1 MEEDEGKANSS
12 KTIDRSGNTAFD
24 SEAEQKLSLRQK
36 PKGKPRLWVIVVI
49 VVVIIVSMCPTTYV
63 ARPSIGIVEESP
75 IINLSTKGVKPVTQA
90 DLDKTVARYKALSL
104 VTACRDEYAHLK
116 DTTEK
121 NYRVYRSDSTSDEN
135 EPEFSRVMQ
144 AELTEGKA
152 TKGYESHWGDG
163 YDARAS
169 TGLFGEYSDH
179 QISCSVLLNRSVADV
194 LREIDS
200 SVTVPSGSDRLIRQ
214 IVHQWIDEAGKPY
227 LKPADIAQV
236 LTDKVINR
244 IKLKPFDQQT
254 APVQFVGYINWL
266 KEARECIAE
275 NSLGLKTCVEDGVDG
290 YYKFDHGSTLCTNSH
305 GKYDIRAV
313 YLEKGLAT
321 MTNPETDSMSN
332 GAIFYLPAHVENSTD
347 STQYGVTCDKAYRKL
362 NETFKDYVLG
372 INAGVD
378 KLGEKLGE
386 PYCYALRGHTIYG
399 GIPPEK
405 KDCRQR

>member
-1 MEEDEGKANSS
+1 MVEEDEEKANSP
-12 KTIDRSGNTAFD
+12 KMIDWSSDAASNG
-24 SEAEQKLSLRQK
+24 EVEQKLSLQQK
-36 PKGKPRLWVIVVI
+36 HKGKPRLWVIVVI
-49 VVVIIVSMCPTTYV
+49 VVVIIVSMYPTTYV

-90 DLDKTVARYKALSL
+90 NLDKTVARYKALSL

-121 NYRVYRSDSTSDEN
+121 NYRIYRSDSTSDEN
-135 EPEFSRVMQ
+135 EPEFSEVMQ
-144 AELTEGKA
+144 ADPTEEKT
-152 TKGYESHWGDG
+152 TKGYEFYGSK
-163 YDARAS
+163 AMAS
-169 TGLFGEYSDH
+169 TGLFSAYSNY

-200 SVTVPSGSDRLIRQ
+200 SIVVPSGSDRLIRQ

-236 LTDKVINR
+236 LTDGVINR
-244 IKLKPFDQQT
+244 VKLKPFDQQT

-266 KEARECIAE
+266 KEVELCIAE
-275 NSLGLKTCVEDGVDG
+275 NSGLGTCVEDGVGVGG

-313 YLEKGLAT
+313 YLEKGSAT
-321 MTNPETDSMSN
+321 MIDSMRN

-347 STQYGVTCDKAYRKL
+347 GAQYSVTCDKAYRKL
-362 NETFKDYVLG
+362 NETFKEYVLG

>member
-1 MEEDEGKANSS
+1 MAHS
-12 KTIDRSGNTAFD
+12 K
-24 SEAEQKLSLRQK
+24 E
-36 PKGKPRLWVIVVI
+36 KPRLWVIVVI

-63 ARPSIGIVEESP
+63 ARPSVGIVEESP

-104 VTACRDEYAHLK
+104 VTACRDEYAAHLK

-121 NYRVYRSDSTSDEN
+121 DYRIYRSDSASDEN
-135 EPEFSRVMQ
+135 EPEFSKVMQ

-152 TKGYESHWGDG
+152 KEYKFHWD
-163 YDARAS
+163 DAIAS
-169 TGLFGEYSDH
+169 TGLTYSNY

-200 SVTVPSGSDRLIRQ
+200 SIAVPSGSDRLIRQ
-214 IVHQWIDEAGKPY
+214 IIVHQWVDEAGKPY
-227 LKPADIAQV
+227 LKPADVARV
-236 LTDKVINR
+236 LTDEVINR
-244 IKLKPFDQQT
+244 VKLKPFDRQT

-275 NSLGLKTCVEDGVDG
+275 NSLGLGTCVEDGVNA

-313 YLEKGLAT
+313 YLEKGDAT
-321 MTNPETDSMSN
+321 MIDSMRN

-347 STQYGVTCDKAYRKL
+347 SAQYSVTCDKVYRKL

-386 PYCYALRGHTIYG
+386 PYCHELRGPTIYY

>member
-1 MEEDEGKANSS
+1 MEEDKEKANSS
-12 KTIDRSGNTAFD
+12 KMTDRLSDTA
-24 SEAEQKLSLRQK
+24 SNGEVEQKLSLRQK
-36 PKGKPRLWVIVVI
+36 HKGKPRLWVMVVI
-49 VVVIIVSMCPTTYV
+49 VLVIIVSMCPTTCV

-104 VTACRDEYAHLK
+104 VTACRDEYAAHLK

-121 NYRVYRSDSTSDEN
+121 DYRIYRSDSASDDN
-135 EPEFSRVMQ
+135 EPEFSKVMQ

-152 TKGYESHWGDG
+152 KEYKFHWD
-163 YDARAS
+163 DAIAS
-169 TGLFGEYSDH
+169 TGLTYSNY

-200 SVTVPSGSDRLIRQ
+200 SIAVPSGSDRLIRQ

-236 LTDKVINR
+236 LTDEVINR
-244 IKLKPFDQQT
+244 VKLKPFDQQT

-275 NSLGLKTCVEDGVDG
+275 NSLGLGTCVEDGVNA
-290 YYKFDHGSTLCTNSH
+290 YYKFDHGSTLCTNSQ

-313 YLEKGLAT
+313 YLEKGSAT
-321 MTNPETDSMSN
+321 MIDSMRN

-347 STQYGVTCDKAYRKL
+347 SAQYSVTCDKAYRKL

>member
-1 MEEDEGKANSS
+1 MIDWSS
-12 KTIDRSGNTAFD
+12 DAASNG
-24 SEAEQKLSLRQK
+24 EVEQKLSLRQK
-36 PKGKPRLWVIVVI
+36 SKDKPRLWVIVVI

-63 ARPSIGIVEESP
+63 ARPSVGIVEESP

-135 EPEFSRVMQ
+135 EPEFSEVMQ
-144 AELTEGKA
+144 ADPTEEKT
-152 TKGYESHWGDG
+152 TKGYEFYGSK
-163 YDARAS
+163 AMAS
-169 TGLFGEYSDH
+169 TGLFSAYSNY

-200 SVTVPSGSDRLIRQ
+200 SIAVPSGSDRLIRQ

-236 LTDKVINR
+236 LTDEVINR
-244 IKLKPFDQQT
+244 VKLKPFDQQT

-266 KEARECIAE
+266 KEVRMCIAE
-275 NSLGLKTCVEDGVDG
+275 NSGLGTCVEDGVNA
-290 YYKFDHGSTLCTNSH
+290 YYKFDHGSTLCTNPQ

-347 STQYGVTCDKAYRKL
+347 SAQYSVTCDKAYRKL

-378 KLGEKLGE
+378 KLGVKLGDQ
-386 PYCYALRGHTIYG
+386 YCDELRGPIVYN

>member
-1 MEEDEGKANSS
+1 M
-12 KTIDRSGNTAFD
+12 TDRLSDTA
-24 SEAEQKLSLRQK
+24 SNGEVEQKLSLRQK
-36 PKGKPRLWVIVVI
+36 HKGKPRLWVIVVI

-63 ARPSIGIVEESP
+63 ARPSVGIVEESP

-90 DLDKTVARYKALSL
+90 DLDKTVAQYKALSL
-104 VTACRDEYAHLK
+104 VTACRDEYAAHLK

-121 NYRVYRSDSTSDEN
+121 DYRIYRSDSASDEN
-135 EPEFSRVMQ
+135 EPEFSKVMQ

-152 TKGYESHWGDG
+152 KEYKFHWD
-163 YDARAS
+163 DAIAS
-169 TGLFGEYSDH
+169 TGLTYSNY

-200 SVTVPSGSDRLIRQ
+200 SIAVPSGSDRLIRQ

-227 LKPADIAQV
+227 LKPADVARV
-236 LTDKVINR
+236 LTDEVINR
-244 IKLKPFDQQT
+244 VKLKPFDQQS

-266 KEARECIAE
+266 KEVRECIAE
-275 NSLGLKTCVEDGVDG
+275 NSLGLGTCVKDGVNA

-313 YLEKGLAT
+313 YLEKGDAT
-321 MTNPETDSMSN
+321 MIDSMRN

-347 STQYGVTCDKAYRKL
+347 SAQYSVTCDKAYRKL

-405 KDCRQR
+405 DCRQR

>member
-1 MEEDEGKANSS
+1 MEEDEEKANSP
-12 KTIDRSGNTAFD
+12 KMIDWSSDAASNG
-24 SEAEQKLSLRQK
+24 EVEQKLSLRQK
-36 PKGKPRLWVIVVI
+36 HKGKPRLWVIVVI

-121 NYRVYRSDSTSDEN
+121 NYRIYRSDSTSDEN

-144 AELTEGKA
+144 ADPTEEKT
-152 TKGYESHWGDG
+152 TKGYEFYGSK
-163 YDARAS
+163 AMAS
-169 TGLFGEYSDH
+169 TGLFSAYSNY

-200 SVTVPSGSDRLIRQ
+200 SIAVPSGSDRLIRQ

-236 LTDKVINR
+236 LTDEVINR
-244 IKLKPFDQQT
+244 VKLKPFDQQT

-266 KEARECIAE
+266 KEVRMCIAE
-275 NSLGLKTCVEDGVDG
+275 NSGLGTCVEDGVGADG
-290 YYKFDHGSTLCTNSH
+290 YYKFDHGSTLCTNSQ

-313 YLEKGLAT
+313 YLEKGPAT
-321 MTNPETDSMSN
+321 MTDSVSN

-347 STQYGVTCDKAYRKL
+347 SAQYSVTCDKAYRKL

-378 KLGEKLGE
+378 KLGVKLGNQ
-386 PYCYALRGHTIYG
+386 YCDELRGPIIFDG
-399 GIPPEK
+399 PQPER
-405 KDCRQR
+405 DCRQR

>member
-1 MEEDEGKANSS
+1 MVEEDKEKANSP
-12 KTIDRSGNTAFD
+12 KMIDWSSDAASNG
-24 SEAEQKLSLRQK
+24 EVEQKLSLRQK
-36 PKGKPRLWVIVVI
+36 SKDKPRLWVIVVI

-63 ARPSIGIVEESP
+63 ARPSVGIVEESP

-135 EPEFSRVMQ
+135 EPEFSEVMQ
-144 AELTEGKA
+144 ADPTEEKT
-152 TKGYESHWGDG
+152 TKGYEFYGSK
-163 YDARAS
+163 AMAS
-169 TGLFGEYSDH
+169 TGLFSAYSNY

-200 SVTVPSGSDRLIRQ
+200 SIAVPSGSDRLIRQ

-236 LTDKVINR
+236 LTDEVINR
-244 IKLKPFDQQT
+244 VKLKPFDQQT

-266 KEARECIAE
+266 KEVRMCIAE
-275 NSLGLKTCVEDGVDG
+275 NSGLGTCVEDGVGADG
-290 YYKFDHGSTLCTNSH
+290 YYKFDHGSTLCTNSQ

-347 STQYGVTCDKAYRKL
+347 SAQYSVTCDKAYRKL

-378 KLGEKLGE
+378 KLGVKLGDQ
-386 PYCYALRGHTIYG
+386 YCDELRGPIVYN

>member
-12 KTIDRSGNTAFD
+12 EMTDRLSDTA
-24 SEAEQKLSLRQK
+24 SNGEVEQKLSLRQK
-36 PKGKPRLWVIVVI
+36 HKGKPRLWVIVVI

-63 ARPSIGIVEESP
+63 ARPSIGIVDESP

-121 NYRVYRSDSTSDEN
+121 DYRVYRSDSTSDEN

-152 TKGYESHWGDG
+152 TKGYELHWD
-163 YDARAS
+163 DARAS
-169 TGLFGEYSDH
+169 TGLFSAYSNH
-179 QISCSVLLNRSVADV
+179 QSSCSDLLNRSVADV

-200 SVTVPSGSDRLIRQ
+200 SIAVPSGSDRLIRQ

-236 LTDKVINR
+236 LTDEVINR
-244 IKLKPFDQQT
+244 VKLKPFDQQT

-266 KEARECIAE
+266 KEVELCIAE
-275 NSLGLKTCVEDGVDG
+275 NSSLGTCVEDGVGVGG

-313 YLEKGLAT
+313 YLEKGAAT
-321 MTNPETDSMSN
+321 MIDSMRN

-347 STQYGVTCDKAYRKL
+347 SAQYSVTCDKAYRKL

>member
-1 MEEDEGKANSS
+1 MEEDEGKASSS
-12 KTIDRSGNTAFD
+12 KMTDRLSDTA
-24 SEAEQKLSLRQK
+24 SNGEVEQKLSLRQK
-36 PKGKPRLWVIVVI
+36 HKGKPRLWVIVVI

-121 NYRVYRSDSTSDEN
+121 NYRIYRSDSTSDEN
-135 EPEFSRVMQ
+135 EPEFSEVMQ
-144 AELTEGKA
+144 ADPTEEKT
-152 TKGYESHWGDG
+152 TKGYESYGSK
-163 YDARAS
+163 AMAS
-169 TGLFGEYSDH
+169 TGLFSAYSNY

-200 SVTVPSGSDRLIRQ
+200 SIAVPSGSDRLIRQ

-227 LKPADIAQV
+227 LKPADVARV
-236 LTDKVINR
+236 LTDEVINR
-244 IKLKPFDQQT
+244 VKLKPFDQQT

-266 KEARECIAE
+266 KEVELCIAE
-275 NSLGLKTCVEDGVDG
+275 NSGLGACVEDGVGVGG

-313 YLEKGLAT
+313 YLEKGAAT
-321 MTNPETDSMSN
+321 MIDSMRN

-347 STQYGVTCDKAYRKL
+347 SAQYSVTCDKAYRKL
-362 NETFKDYVLG
+362 NETFKEYVLG

>member
-12 KTIDRSGNTAFD
+12 KMADRLSDTA
-24 SEAEQKLSLRQK
+24 SNGEVEQKLSLRQK
-36 PKGKPRLWVIVVI
+36 HKGKPRLWVIVVI

-63 ARPSIGIVEESP
+63 ARPSVGIVEESP

-121 NYRVYRSDSTSDEN
+121 NYRIYRSDSTSDEN
-135 EPEFSRVMQ
+135 EPEFSEVMQ
-144 AELTEGKA
+144 ADPTEEKT
-152 TKGYESHWGDG
+152 TKGYEFYGNK
-163 YDARAS
+163 AMAS
-169 TGLFGEYSDH
+169 TGLFSAYSNY

-194 LREIDS
+194 LREIDGS
-200 SVTVPSGSDRLIRQ
+200 IAVPSGSDRLIRQ
-214 IVHQWIDEAGKPY
+214 IVRQWIDEAGKPY
-227 LKPADIAQV
+227 LKPADVARV
-236 LTDKVINR
+236 LTDEVINR
-244 IKLKPFDQQT
+244 VKLKPFDQQT
-254 APVQFVGYINWL
+254 APVQFVGYVNWL
-266 KEARECIAE
+266 KEVRECIAE
-275 NSLGLKTCVEDGVDG
+275 NSGLGTCVEDGVNA

-313 YLEKGLAT
+313 YLEKGDAT
-321 MTNPETDSMSN
+321 MIDSMRN

-347 STQYGVTCDKAYRKL
+347 SAQYSATCDKVYRKL

-386 PYCYALRGHTIYG
+386 PYCHELRGSTIYY

-405 KDCRQR
+405 NDCRQR

>member
-1 MEEDEGKANSS
+1 VKVEEDEGKANSS

-24 SEAEQKLSLRQK
+24 SEAKQKASFRQEL
-36 PKGKPRLWVIVVI
+36 KGKPRLWVIVVI

-63 ARPSIGIVEESP
+63 ARPSVGIVEESP

-121 NYRVYRSDSTSDEN
+121 NYRIYRSDSTSDEN
-135 EPEFSRVMQ
+135 EPEFSEVMQ
-144 AELTEGKA
+144 ADPTEEKT
-152 TKGYESHWGDG
+152 TKGYEFYGSK
-163 YDARAS
+163 AMAS
-169 TGLFGEYSDH
+169 TGLFSAYSNY
-179 QISCSVLLNRSVADV
+179 QISCSILLNRSVADV

-200 SVTVPSGSDRLIRQ
+200 SIAVPSGSDRLIRQ
-214 IVHQWIDEAGKPY
+214 IVRQWIDEAGKPY
-227 LKPADIAQV
+227 LKPADVARV
-236 LTDKVINR
+236 LTDEVINR
-244 IKLKPFDQQT
+244 VKLKPFDQQT
-254 APVQFVGYINWL
+254 APVQFVGYVNWL
-266 KEARECIAE
+266 KEVRECIAE
-275 NSLGLKTCVEDGVDG
+275 NSGLGTCVEDGVGVGG
-290 YYKFDHGSTLCTNSH
+290 YYKFDHGSTLCTNPQ

-313 YLEKGLAT
+313 YLEKGDAT
-321 MTNPETDSMSN
+321 MIDSMRN

-347 STQYGVTCDKAYRKL
+347 SAQYSVTCDKAYRKL

-386 PYCYALRGHTIYG
+386 PYCHELRGPTIYY

>member
-12 KTIDRSGNTAFD
+12 KTIDRSGNTAFN
-24 SEAEQKLSLRQK
+24 SEAKQKASFRQEL
-36 PKGKPRLWVIVVI
+36 KGKPRLWVIVVI

-63 ARPSIGIVEESP
+63 ARPSVGIVEESP

-121 NYRVYRSDSTSDEN
+121 NYRIYRSDSTSDEN
-135 EPEFSRVMQ
+135 EPEFSEVMQ
-144 AELTEGKA
+144 ADPTEEKT
-152 TKGYESHWGDG
+152 TKGYEFYGSK
-163 YDARAS
+163 AMAS
-169 TGLFGEYSDH
+169 TGLFSAYSNY
-179 QISCSVLLNRSVADV
+179 QISCSILLNRSVADV

-200 SVTVPSGSDRLIRQ
+200 SIAVPSGSDRLIRQ
-214 IVHQWIDEAGKPY
+214 IVRQWIDEAGKPY
-227 LKPADIAQV
+227 LKPADVARV
-236 LTDKVINR
+236 LTDEVINR
-244 IKLKPFDQQT
+244 VKLKPFDQQT
-254 APVQFVGYINWL
+254 APVQFVGYVNWL
-266 KEARECIAE
+266 KEVRECIAE
-275 NSLGLKTCVEDGVDG
+275 NSGLGTCVEDGVGVGG
-290 YYKFDHGSTLCTNSH
+290 YYKFDHGSTLCTNPQ

-313 YLEKGLAT
+313 YLEKGDAT
-321 MTNPETDSMSN
+321 MIDSMRN

-347 STQYGVTCDKAYRKL
+347 SAQYSVTCDKAYRKL

-386 PYCYALRGHTIYG
+386 PYCHELRGPTIYY

>member
-12 KTIDRSGNTAFD
+12 KMIDRSGNTASD
-24 SEAEQKLSLRQK
+24 SEAKQKASLWRE
-36 PKGKPRLWVIVVI
+36 PKNKPRLWVIVVI

-63 ARPSIGIVEESP
+63 ARPSVGIVEESP

-104 VTACRDEYAHLK
+104 VTACRDEYAAHLK

-121 NYRVYRSDSTSDEN
+121 DYRIYRSGSASDDN
-135 EPEFSRVMQ
+135 ELEFSKVMQ

-152 TKGYESHWGDG
+152 KEYKFHWD
-163 YDARAS
+163 DAIAS
-169 TGLFGEYSDH
+169 TGLTYSNY

-200 SVTVPSGSDRLIRQ
+200 SIAVPSGSDRLIRQ
-214 IVHQWIDEAGKPY
+214 IVRQWIDEAGKPY
-227 LKPADIAQV
+227 LKPADVARV
-236 LTDKVINR
+236 LTDEVINR
-244 IKLKPFDQQT
+244 VKLKPFDQQT
-254 APVQFVGYINWL
+254 APVQFVGYVNWL

-275 NSLGLKTCVEDGVDG
+275 NSLGLGTCVEDGVGVGG

-313 YLEKGLAT
+313 YLEKGDAT
-321 MTNPETDSMSN
+321 MIDSMRN

-347 STQYGVTCDKAYRKL
+347 SAQYSVTCDKAYRKL
-362 NETFKDYVLG
+362 NETFKEYVLG

-386 PYCYALRGHTIYG
+386 PYCHELRGPTIYY

>member
-12 KTIDRSGNTAFD
+12 KMTDRLSDTA
-24 SEAEQKLSLRQK
+24 SNGEVEQKLSLRQK
-36 PKGKPRLWVIVVI
+36 HKGKPRLWVIVVI

-63 ARPSIGIVEESP
+63 ARPSVGIVEESP

-121 NYRVYRSDSTSDEN
+121 NYRIYRSDSTSDEN
-135 EPEFSRVMQ
+135 EPEFSEVMQ
-144 AELTEGKA
+144 ADPTEEKT
-152 TKGYESHWGDG
+152 TKGYEFYGSK
-163 YDARAS
+163 AMAS
-169 TGLFGEYSDH
+169 TGLFSAYSNY
-179 QISCSVLLNRSVADV
+179 QISCSILLNRSVADV

-200 SVTVPSGSDRLIRQ
+200 SIVVPSGSDRLIRQ
-214 IVHQWIDEAGKPY
+214 IVRQWIDEAGKPY
-227 LKPADIAQV
+227 LKPADVARV
-236 LTDKVINR
+236 LTDEVISR
-244 IKLKPFDQQT
+244 VKLKPFDQQT

-266 KEARECIAE
+266 KEVRECIAE
-275 NSLGLKTCVEDGVDG
+275 NSGLGTCVEDGVGVGG
-290 YYKFDHGSTLCTNSH
+290 YYKFDHGSTLCTNSQ

-313 YLEKGLAT
+313 YLEKGDAT
-321 MTNPETDSMSN
+321 MIDSMRN
-332 GAIFYLPAHVENSTD
+332 GAIFYLPAHVENSAD
-347 STQYGVTCDKAYRKL
+347 SAQYSVTCDKAYRKL

>member
-1 MEEDEGKANSS
+1 MEEDKEKANSS

-24 SEAEQKLSLRQK
+24 SEAKQKASLRRELK
-36 PKGKPRLWVIVVI
+36 EKPRLWVIVVI

-104 VTACRDEYAHLK
+104 VTACRDEYAAHLK

-121 NYRVYRSDSTSDEN
+121 DYRIYRSGSASDDN
-135 EPEFSRVMQ
+135 ELEFSKVMQ

-152 TKGYESHWGDG
+152 KEYKFHWD
-163 YDARAS
+163 DAIAS
-169 TGLFGEYSDH
+169 TGLTYSNY

-200 SVTVPSGSDRLIRQ
+200 PIAVPSGSDRLIRQ
-214 IVHQWIDEAGKPY
+214 IVHQWVDEAGKPY
-227 LKPADIAQV
+227 LKPADIARV
-236 LTDKVINR
+236 LTDEVINR
-244 IKLKPFDQQT
+244 VKLKPFDQQT

-275 NSLGLKTCVEDGVDG
+275 NSLGLGTCVKDGVNA
-290 YYKFDHGSTLCTNSH
+290 YYKFDHGSTLCTNSQ

-313 YLEKGLAT
+313 YLEKGDAT
-321 MTNPETDSMSN
+321 MIDSMRN

-347 STQYGVTCDKAYRKL
+347 SAQYSVTCDKAYRKL
-362 NETFKDYVLG
+362 NETFKEYVLG

-386 PYCYALRGHTIYG
+386 PYCHELEGPTVYD

-405 KDCRQR
+405 DCRQR

>member
-1 MEEDEGKANSS
+1 MKVEEDEGKANSS
-12 KTIDRSGNTAFD
+12 KMIDRSGNTASD
-24 SEAEQKLSLRQK
+24 SEAKRKASLRREL
-36 PKGKPRLWVIVVI
+36 KGKPRLWVIVVI

-63 ARPSIGIVEESP
+63 ARPSVGIVEESP
-75 IINLSTKGVKPVTQA
+75 IINLSTKGVKPVAQA

-104 VTACRDEYAHLK
+104 VTACRDEYAAHLK

-121 NYRVYRSDSTSDEN
+121 DYRIYRSDSASDDN
-135 EPEFSRVMQ
+135 EPEFSKVMQ

-152 TKGYESHWGDG
+152 KEYKFHWD
-163 YDARAS
+163 DAIAS
-169 TGLFGEYSDH
+169 TGLTYSNY

-200 SVTVPSGSDRLIRQ
+200 SIAVPSGSDRLIRQ

-227 LKPADIAQV
+227 IKPADVARV
-236 LTDKVINR
+236 LTDEVINR
-244 IKLKPFDQQT
+244 VKLKPFDQQT

-266 KEARECIAE
+266 KEVRECIAE
-275 NSLGLKTCVEDGVDG
+275 NSLGLGTCVKDGVNA

-313 YLEKGLAT
+313 YLEKGAAT
-321 MTNPETDSMSN
+321 MIDSMRN

-347 STQYGVTCDKAYRKL
+347 GAQYSVTCDKAYRKL
-362 NETFKDYVLG
+362 NETFKEYVLG

-386 PYCYALRGHTIYG
+386 PYCHELEGPTVYD

-405 KDCRQR
+405 DCRQR

>member
-1 MEEDEGKANSS
+1 MEEDKDKEKANSS
-12 KTIDRSGNTAFD
+12 KMTDRLSDTA
-24 SEAEQKLSLRQK
+24 SNGEVEQKLSLRQK
-36 PKGKPRLWVIVVI
+36 HKGKPRLWVIVVI

-63 ARPSIGIVEESP
+63 ARPSVGIVEESP

-90 DLDKTVARYKALSL
+90 DLDKTVAQYKALSL
-104 VTACRDEYAHLK
+104 VTACRDEYAAHLK

-121 NYRVYRSDSTSDEN
+121 DYRIYRSDSASDEN
-135 EPEFSRVMQ
+135 EPEFSKVMQ

-152 TKGYESHWGDG
+152 KEYKFHWD
-163 YDARAS
+163 DAIAS
-169 TGLFGEYSDH
+169 TGLTYSNY

-200 SVTVPSGSDRLIRQ
+200 SIAVPSGSDRLIRQ

-227 LKPADIAQV
+227 LKPADVARV
-236 LTDKVINR
+236 LTDEVINR
-244 IKLKPFDQQT
+244 VKLKPFDQQS

-266 KEARECIAE
+266 KEVRECIAE
-275 NSLGLKTCVEDGVDG
+275 NSLGLGTCVKDGVNA

-313 YLEKGLAT
+313 YLEKGDAT
-321 MTNPETDSMSN
+321 MIDSMRN

-347 STQYGVTCDKAYRKL
+347 SAQYSVTCDKAYRKL

-405 KDCRQR
+405 DCRQR

>member
-24 SEAEQKLSLRQK
+24 SEAKQKASFRQEL
-36 PKGKPRLWVIVVI
+36 KGKPRLWVIVVI

-63 ARPSIGIVEESP
+63 ARPSVGIVEESP

-121 NYRVYRSDSTSDEN
+121 NYRIYRSDSTSDEN
-135 EPEFSRVMQ
+135 EPEFSEVMQ
-144 AELTEGKA
+144 ADPTEEKT
-152 TKGYESHWGDG
+152 TKGYEFYGSK
-163 YDARAS
+163 AMAS
-169 TGLFGEYSDH
+169 TGLFSAYSNY
-179 QISCSVLLNRSVADV
+179 QISCSILLNRSVADV

-200 SVTVPSGSDRLIRQ
+200 SIAVPSGSDRLIRQ
-214 IVHQWIDEAGKPY
+214 IVRQWIDEAGKPY
-227 LKPADIAQV
+227 LKPADVARV
-236 LTDKVINR
+236 LTDEVINR
-244 IKLKPFDQQT
+244 AKLKPFDQQT
-254 APVQFVGYINWL
+254 APVQFVGYVNWL
-266 KEARECIAE
+266 KEVRECIAE
-275 NSLGLKTCVEDGVDG
+275 NSGLGTCVEDGVGVGG
-290 YYKFDHGSTLCTNSH
+290 YYKFDHGSTLCTNPQ

-313 YLEKGLAT
+313 YLEKGDAT
-321 MTNPETDSMSN
+321 MIDSMRN

-347 STQYGVTCDKAYRKL
+347 SAQYSVTCDKAYRKL

-386 PYCYALRGHTIYG
+386 PYCHELRGPTIYY

>member
-12 KTIDRSGNTAFD
+12 KMTDRLSDTA
-24 SEAEQKLSLRQK
+24 SNGEVEQKLSLRQK
-36 PKGKPRLWVIVVI
+36 HKGKPRLWVIVVI
-49 VVVIIVSMCPTTYV
+49 AVVIIVSMCPTTYV

-75 IINLSTKGVKPVTQA
+75 IINLLTKGVKPVTQA

-121 NYRVYRSDSTSDEN
+121 NYRIYRSDSTSDEN
-135 EPEFSRVMQ
+135 EPEFSEVMQ
-144 AELTEGKA
+144 ADPTEEKT
-152 TKGYESHWGDG
+152 TKGYEFYGSK
-163 YDARAS
+163 AMAS
-169 TGLFGEYSDH
+169 TGLFSAYSNY

-200 SVTVPSGSDRLIRQ
+200 SIAVPSGSDRLIRQ

-236 LTDKVINR
+236 LTDEVINR
-244 IKLKPFDQQT
+244 VKLKPFDQQT

-275 NSLGLKTCVEDGVDG
+275 NSLGLGTCVEDGVGADG

-313 YLEKGLAT
+313 YLEKGAAT
-321 MTNPETDSMSN
+321 MIDSMRN

-347 STQYGVTCDKAYRKL
+347 SAQYSVTCDKAYRKL

-372 INAGVD
+372 INASVD
-378 KLGEKLGE
+378 KLGVKLGDQ
-386 PYCYALRGHTIYG
+386 YCDELQGPISLDG
-399 GIPPEK
+399 PQPE

>member
-1 MEEDEGKANSS
+1 MEEDKEKANSS
-12 KTIDRSGNTAFD
+12 KTIDRLSDTASD
-24 SEAEQKLSLRQK
+24 GEVEQKLSLRQK
-36 PKGKPRLWVIVVI
+36 HKGKPRLWVIVVI

-121 NYRVYRSDSTSDEN
+121 NYRIYRSDSTSDEN
-135 EPEFSRVMQ
+135 EPEFSKVMQ

-152 TKGYESHWGDG
+152 KEYKFHWD
-163 YDARAS
+163 DVIAS
-169 TGLFGEYSDH
+169 TGLTYSNY

-200 SVTVPSGSDRLIRQ
+200 SIAVPSGSDRLIRQ

-227 LKPADIAQV
+227 LKPADVARV
-236 LTDKVINR
+236 LTDEVINR
-244 IKLKPFDQQT
+244 VKLKPFDQQT

-266 KEARECIAE
+266 KEVRECIAE
-275 NSLGLKTCVEDGVDG
+275 NSGLGTCVEDGVNA

-313 YLEKGLAT
+313 YLEKGDAT
-321 MTNPETDSMSN
+321 MIDSMRN

-347 STQYGVTCDKAYRKL
+347 SAQYSVTCDKVYRKL

-386 PYCYALRGHTIYG
+386 PYCYALRGPTIYY

>member
-1 MEEDEGKANSS
+1 MEEDKEKANSS
-12 KTIDRSGNTAFD
+12 KTTDRLSDTA
-24 SEAEQKLSLRQK
+24 SNGEVEQKLSLRQK
-36 PKGKPRLWVIVVI
+36 PKGKPRLWLIVLM
-49 VVVIIVSMCPTTYV
+49 VVGVVLAACPTTYV
-63 ARPSIGIVEESP
+63 ARPSVGIVEESP

-90 DLDKTVARYKALSL
+90 DLDRTVARYKALSL
-104 VTACRDEYAHLK
+104 VTACRDEYAAHLK

-121 NYRVYRSDSTSDEN
+121 DYRIYRSDSASDEN
-135 EPEFSRVMQ
+135 EPEFSKVMQ

-152 TKGYESHWGDG
+152 KEYKFHWD
-163 YDARAS
+163 DAIAS
-169 TGLFGEYSDH
+169 TGLTYSNY

-200 SVTVPSGSDRLIRQ
+200 SIAVPSGSDRLIRQ

-227 LKPADIAQV
+227 LKPADVARV
-236 LTDKVINR
+236 LTDEVINR
-244 IKLKPFDQQT
+244 VKLKPFDRQT

-275 NSLGLKTCVEDGVDG
+275 NSLGLGTCVKDGVNA
-290 YYKFDHGSTLCTNSH
+290 YYKFDHGSTLCTNPQ

-313 YLEKGLAT
+313 YLEKGDAT
-321 MTNPETDSMSN
+321 MIDSMRN

-347 STQYGVTCDKAYRKL
+347 SAQYSVTCDKVYRKL
-362 NETFKDYVLG
+362 NETFKEYVLG

-386 PYCYALRGHTIYG
+386 PYCHELEGPTVYD

-405 KDCRQR
+405 DCRQR

>member
-1 MEEDEGKANSS
+1 MEEDEGEANSS
-12 KTIDRSGNTAFD
+12 KMIDRLSDTA
-24 SEAEQKLSLRQK
+24 SNGEVEQKLSLRQK
-36 PKGKPRLWVIVVI
+36 HKGKPRLWVIVVI

-90 DLDKTVARYKALSL
+90 NLDKTVAQYKALSL
-104 VTACRDEYAHLK
+104 VTACRDEYAYLK

-121 NYRVYRSDSTSDEN
+121 DYRVYRSDGASDEN
-135 EPEFSRVMQ
+135 EPEFSKVMQ

-152 TKGYESHWGDG
+152 TKGYENHWD
-163 YDARAS
+163 DAGAS
-169 TGLFGEYSDH
+169 TGLFSAYSNY

-200 SVTVPSGSDRLIRQ
+200 SIAVPSGSDRLIRQ

-236 LTDKVINR
+236 LTDEVINR
-244 IKLKPFDQQT
+244 VKLKPFDQQT

-266 KEARECIAE
+266 KEVRECIAE
-275 NSLGLKTCVEDGVDG
+275 NSGLGTCVEDGVGVDG
-290 YYKFDHGSTLCTNSH
+290 YYKFDHGSTLCTNPQ

-321 MTNPETDSMSN
+321 MTNPVTDSMSN

-347 STQYGVTCDKAYRKL
+347 SAQYSVTCDKAYRKL

-372 INAGVD
+372 INASVD
-378 KLGEKLGE
+378 KLGVKLGDQ
-386 PYCYALRGHTIYG
+386 YCDELRGPIVYN

>member
-1 MEEDEGKANSS
+1 MAEDEGKANSS
-12 KTIDRSGNTAFD
+12 KMIDRSGNTAFD
-24 SEAEQKLSLRQK
+24 SEAKQKASFRQEL
-36 PKGKPRLWVIVVI
+36 KGKPRLWVIVVI

-63 ARPSIGIVEESP
+63 ARPSVGIVEESP

-121 NYRVYRSDSTSDEN
+121 NYRIYRSDSTSDEN
-135 EPEFSRVMQ
+135 EPEFSEVMQ
-144 AELTEGKA
+144 ADPTEEKT
-152 TKGYESHWGDG
+152 TKGYEFYGSK
-163 YDARAS
+163 AMAS
-169 TGLFGEYSDH
+169 TGLFSAYSNY
-179 QISCSVLLNRSVADV
+179 QISCSILLNRSVADV

-200 SVTVPSGSDRLIRQ
+200 SIAVPSGSDRLIRQ
-214 IVHQWIDEAGKPY
+214 IVRQWIDEAGKPY
-227 LKPADIAQV
+227 LKPADVARV
-236 LTDKVINR
+236 LTDEVINR
-244 IKLKPFDQQT
+244 VKLKPFDQQT
-254 APVQFVGYINWL
+254 APVQFVGYVNWL
-266 KEARECIAE
+266 KEVRECIAE
-275 NSLGLKTCVEDGVDG
+275 NSGLGTCVEDGVGVGG
-290 YYKFDHGSTLCTNSH
+290 YYKFDHGSTLCTNPQ

-313 YLEKGLAT
+313 YLEKGDAT
-321 MTNPETDSMSN
+321 MIDSMRN

-347 STQYGVTCDKAYRKL
+347 SAQYSVTCDKAYRKL

-386 PYCYALRGHTIYG
+386 PYCHELRGPTIYY

>member
-1 MEEDEGKANSS
+1 MEEDKEKANSS
-12 KTIDRSGNTAFD
+12 KMTDRSGNTASD
-24 SEAEQKLSLRQK
+24 SEAKQKISLRRELK
-36 PKGKPRLWVIVVI
+36 EKPRLWVIVVI

-104 VTACRDEYAHLK
+104 VTACRDEYAAHLK

-121 NYRVYRSDSTSDEN
+121 DYRIYRSGSASDDN
-135 EPEFSRVMQ
+135 ELEFSKVMQ

-152 TKGYESHWGDG
+152 KEYKFHWD
-163 YDARAS
+163 DAIAS
-169 TGLFGEYSDH
+169 TGLTYSNY

-200 SVTVPSGSDRLIRQ
+200 SIAVPSGSDRLIRQ
-214 IVHQWIDEAGKPY
+214 IVRQWIDEAGKPY
-227 LKPADIAQV
+227 LKPADVARV
-236 LTDKVINR
+236 LTDEVINR
-244 IKLKPFDQQT
+244 VKLKPFDQQT
-254 APVQFVGYINWL
+254 APVQFVGYVNWL
-266 KEARECIAE
+266 KEVRECIAE
-275 NSLGLKTCVEDGVDG
+275 NSGLGTCVEDGVGVGG

-313 YLEKGLAT
+313 YLEKGSAT
-321 MTNPETDSMSN
+321 MIDSMRN

-347 STQYGVTCDKAYRKL
+347 GAQYSVTCDKAYRKL
-362 NETFKDYVLG
+362 NKTFKDYVLG

-378 KLGEKLGE
+378 KLGAKLGSQ
-386 PYCYALRGHTIYG
+386 YCDELRGPTIYY

>member
-1 MEEDEGKANSS
+1 MVEEDEEKANSP
-12 KTIDRSGNTAFD
+12 KMIDWSSDAASNG
-24 SEAEQKLSLRQK
+24 EVEQKLSLRQK
-36 PKGKPRLWVIVVI
+36 HKGKPRLWVIVVI

-121 NYRVYRSDSTSDEN
+121 NYRIYRSDSTSDEN
-135 EPEFSRVMQ
+135 EPEFSEVMQ
-144 AELTEGKA
+144 ADPTEEKT
-152 TKGYESHWGDG
+152 TKGYEFYGSK
-163 YDARAS
+163 AMAS
-169 TGLFGEYSDH
+169 TGLFSAYSNY

-200 SVTVPSGSDRLIRQ
+200 SIAVPSGQ

-227 LKPADIAQV
+227 LKPADVARV
-236 LTDKVINR
+236 LTDEVINR
-244 IKLKPFDQQT
+244 VKLKPFDQQT

-266 KEARECIAE
+266 KEVELCIAE
-275 NSLGLKTCVEDGVDG
+275 NSSLGTCVEDGVGVGG

-313 YLEKGLAT
+313 YLEKGAAT
-321 MTNPETDSMSN
+321 MIDSMRN

-347 STQYGVTCDKAYRKL
+347 SAQYSVTCDKAYRKL

>member
-1 MEEDEGKANSS
+1 MVGEDEEKANSP
-12 KTIDRSGNTAFD
+12 KMIDWSSNAASNG
-24 SEAEQKLSLRQK
+24 EVEQKLSLQQK
-36 PKGKPRLWVIVVI
+36 HKGKPRLWVIVVI
-49 VVVIIVSMCPTTYV
+49 VVVILVSMCPTTYV
-63 ARPSIGIVEESP
+63 ARPSVGIVEESP

-121 NYRVYRSDSTSDEN
+121 DYRIYRSDSASDEN
-135 EPEFSRVMQ
+135 EPEFSKVMQ

-152 TKGYESHWGDG
+152 KEYKFHWD
-163 YDARAS
+163 DAIAS
-169 TGLFGEYSDH
+169 TGLTYSNY

-200 SVTVPSGSDRLIRQ
+200 SIAVPSGSDRLIRQ
-214 IVHQWIDEAGKPY
+214 IVHQLIDEAGKPY
-227 LKPADIAQV
+227 LKPADVARV
-236 LTDKVINR
+236 LTDEVINR
-244 IKLKPFDQQT
+244 VKLKPFDQQT

-275 NSLGLKTCVEDGVDG
+275 NSLGLGTCVEDGVGVGG

-313 YLEKGLAT
+313 YLEKGDAT
-321 MTNPETDSMSN
+321 MIDSMRN

-347 STQYGVTCDKAYRKL
+347 SAQYSVTCDKVYRKL
-362 NETFKDYVLG
+362 NETFKEYVLG

-378 KLGEKLGE
+378 KLGEKLGNQ
-386 PYCYALRGHTIYG
+386 YCDELRGPTIYY

>member
-1 MEEDEGKANSS
+1 MEEDKEKVNSS
-12 KTIDRSGNTAFD
+12 KTTDRLSDTA
-24 SEAEQKLSLRQK
+24 SNGEVGQKLSLRQK
-36 PKGKPRLWVIVVI
+36 HKGKPRLWVIVVI

-121 NYRVYRSDSTSDEN
+121 DYRIYRSGSASDDN
-135 EPEFSRVMQ
+135 ELEFSKVMQ

-152 TKGYESHWGDG
+152 KEYKFHWD
-163 YDARAS
+163 DAIAS
-169 TGLFGEYSDH
+169 TGLTYSNY

-200 SVTVPSGSDRLIRQ
+200 SIAVPSGSDRLIRQ
-214 IVHQWIDEAGKPY
+214 IVRQWIDEAGKPY

-236 LTDKVINR
+236 LTDEVINR
-244 IKLKPFDQQT
+244 VKLKPFDQQT
-254 APVQFVGYINWL
+254 APVQFVGYIDWL
-266 KEARECIAE
+266 KEARKCIAE
-275 NSLGLKTCVEDGVDG
+275 NTLGLKTCVEDGVGAGG
-290 YYKFDHGSTLCTNSH
+290 YYKFDHGSTLCTNPQ

-313 YLEKGLAT
+313 YLEKGFAT
-321 MTNPETDSMSN
+321 MTDSMSN
-332 GAIFYLPAHVENSTD
+332 GAIFYLPAHVKNSTD
-347 STQYGVTCDKAYRKL
+347 STQYSVTCDKAYRKL

-378 KLGEKLGE
+378 KLGAKLGNQ
-386 PYCYALRGHTIYG
+386 YCDELRGPTIYY

>member
-24 SEAEQKLSLRQK
+24 SEAKQKASFRQEL
-36 PKGKPRLWVIVVI
+36 KGKPRLWVIVVI

-63 ARPSIGIVEESP
+63 ARPSVGIVEESP

-121 NYRVYRSDSTSDEN
+121 NYRIYRSDSTSDEN
-135 EPEFSRVMQ
+135 EPEFREVMQ
-144 AELTEGKA
+144 ADPTEEKT
-152 TKGYESHWGDG
+152 TKGYEFYGSK
-163 YDARAS
+163 AMAS
-169 TGLFGEYSDH
+169 TGLFSAYSNY
-179 QISCSVLLNRSVADV
+179 QISCSILLNRSVADV

-200 SVTVPSGSDRLIRQ
+200 SIAVPSGSDRLIRQ
-214 IVHQWIDEAGKPY
+214 IVRQWIDEAGKPY
-227 LKPADIAQV
+227 LKPADVARV
-236 LTDKVINR
+236 LTDEVINR
-244 IKLKPFDQQT
+244 VKLKPFDQQT
-254 APVQFVGYINWL
+254 APVQFVGYVNWL
-266 KEARECIAE
+266 KEVRECIAE
-275 NSLGLKTCVEDGVDG
+275 NSGLGTCVEDGVGVGG
-290 YYKFDHGSTLCTNSH
+290 YYKFDHGSTLCTNPQ

-313 YLEKGLAT
+313 YLEKGDAT
-321 MTNPETDSMSN
+321 MIDSMRN

-347 STQYGVTCDKAYRKL
+347 SAQYSVTCDKAYRKL

-386 PYCYALRGHTIYG
+386 PYCHELRGPTIYY

>member
-1 MEEDEGKANSS
+1 MEEDEGEANSS
-12 KTIDRSGNTAFD
+12 KMIDRLSDTA
-24 SEAEQKLSLRQK
+24 SNGEVEQKLSLRQK
-36 PKGKPRLWVIVVI
+36 HKGKPRLWVIIVI

-63 ARPSIGIVEESP
+63 ARPSVGIVEESP

-121 NYRVYRSDSTSDEN
+121 NYRIYRSDSTSDEN
-135 EPEFSRVMQ
+135 EPEFSEVMQ
-144 AELTEGKA
+144 ADPTEEKT
-152 TKGYESHWGDG
+152 TKGYEFHWD
-163 YDARAS
+163 DARAS
-169 TGLFGEYSDH
+169 TGLFSAYSNY
-179 QISCSVLLNRSVADV
+179 QISCSVLLNRSVVDV

-200 SVTVPSGSDRLIRQ
+200 SIAVPSGSDRLIRQ

-236 LTDKVINR
+236 LTDEVINR
-244 IKLKPFDQQT
+244 VKLKPFDQQT

-266 KEARECIAE
+266 KEVRMCIAE
-275 NSLGLKTCVEDGVDG
+275 NSGLGTCVEDGVGAGG
-290 YYKFDHGSTLCTNSH
+290 YYKFDHGSTLCANPR

-332 GAIFYLPAHVENSTD
+332 GAVFYLPAHVENSTD
-347 STQYGVTCDKAYRKL
+347 SAQYSVTCDKAYRKL
-362 NETFKDYVLG
+362 NETFKEYVLG
-372 INAGVD
+372 VNAGVD
-378 KLGEKLGE
+378 KLGAKLGNQ
-386 PYCYALRGHTIYG
+386 YCDELRGPIVYN

>member
-1 MEEDEGKANSS
+1 MAEEDEEKANSP
-12 KTIDRSGNTAFD
+12 KMIDWSSDAASNG
-24 SEAEQKLSLRQK
+24 EVEQKLSLQQK
-36 PKGKPRLWVIVVI
+36 HKGKPRLWVIVVI
-49 VVVIIVSMCPTTYV
+49 VMVIIVSMCPTTYV
-63 ARPSIGIVEESP
+63 ARPSIGVVEESP

-121 NYRVYRSDSTSDEN
+121 NYRIYRSDSTSDEN
-135 EPEFSRVMQ
+135 EPEFSEVMQ
-144 AELTEGKA
+144 ADPTEEKT
-152 TKGYESHWGDG
+152 TKGYEFYGSK
-163 YDARAS
+163 AMAS
-169 TGLFGEYSDH
+169 TGLFSAYSNY

-200 SVTVPSGSDRLIRQ
+200 SIAVPSGSDRLIRQ

-236 LTDKVINR
+236 LTDEVINR
-244 IKLKPFDQQT
+244 VKLKPFDQQT

-266 KEARECIAE
+266 KEVELCIAE
-275 NSLGLKTCVEDGVDG
+275 NSSLGTCVEDGVGVGG

-313 YLEKGLAT
+313 YLEKGAAT
-321 MTNPETDSMSN
+321 MIDSMRN

-347 STQYGVTCDKAYRKL
+347 SAQYSVTCDKAYRKL

>member
-1 MEEDEGKANSS
+1 MEEDKEKVNSS
-12 KTIDRSGNTAFD
+12 KTTDRLSDTA
-24 SEAEQKLSLRQK
+24 SNGEVEQKLSLRQK
-36 PKGKPRLWVIVVI
+36 HKGKPRLWVIVVI

-90 DLDKTVARYKALSL
+90 VLDRTVARYKALSL
-104 VTACRDEYAHLK
+104 VTACRDEYAAHLK

-121 NYRVYRSDSTSDEN
+121 DYRIYRSDSASDEN
-135 EPEFSRVMQ
+135 EPEFSKVMQ

-152 TKGYESHWGDG
+152 KEYKFHWD
-163 YDARAS
+163 DAIAS
-169 TGLFGEYSDH
+169 TGLTYSNY

-194 LREIDS
+194 LREIDGS
-200 SVTVPSGSDRLIRQ
+200 IAVLSGSDRLIRR

-227 LKPADIAQV
+227 LKPADVARV
-236 LTDKVINR
+236 LTDEVINR
-244 IKLKPFDQQT
+244 VKLKPFDRQT

-275 NSLGLKTCVEDGVDG
+275 NSLGLGTCVEDGVNA
-290 YYKFDHGSTLCTNSH
+290 YYKFDHGSTLCTNPQ

-313 YLEKGLAT
+313 YLEKGDAT
-321 MTNPETDSMSN
+321 MIDSMRN

-347 STQYGVTCDKAYRKL
+347 SAQYSVTCDKVYRKL
-362 NETFKDYVLG
+362 NETFKEYVLG

-386 PYCYALRGHTIYG
+386 PYCHELRGPTIYY

>member
-12 KTIDRSGNTAFD
+12 KMADRLSDTA
-24 SEAEQKLSLRQK
+24 SNGEVEQKLSLRQK
-36 PKGKPRLWVIVVI
+36 HKGKPRLWVIVVI

-63 ARPSIGIVEESP
+63 ARPSVGIVEESP

-104 VTACRDEYAHLK
+104 VTACRDEYAAHLK

-121 NYRVYRSDSTSDEN
+121 DYRIYRSDSTSDEN
-135 EPEFSRVMQ
+135 EPEFSKVMQ

-152 TKGYESHWGDG
+152 KEYKFHWD
-163 YDARAS
+163 DAIAS
-169 TGLFGEYSDH
+169 TGLTYSNY

-200 SVTVPSGSDRLIRQ
+200 SIAVPSGSDRLIRQ

-227 LKPADIAQV
+227 LKPADVARV
-236 LTDKVINR
+236 LTDEVINR
-244 IKLKPFDQQT
+244 VKLKPFDRQT

-275 NSLGLKTCVEDGVDG
+275 NSLGLGTCVKDGVGVGG
-290 YYKFDHGSTLCTNSH
+290 YYKFDHGSTLCTNPQ

-313 YLEKGLAT
+313 YLEKGDAT
-321 MTNPETDSMSN
+321 MIDSMHN
-332 GAIFYLPAHVENSTD
+332 GVIFYLPAHVENSTD
-347 STQYGVTCDKAYRKL
+347 SAQYSVTCDKVYRKL

-386 PYCYALRGHTIYG
+386 PYCHELRGPTIYY

>member
-12 KTIDRSGNTAFD
+12 KMADRLSDTA
-24 SEAEQKLSLRQK
+24 SNGEVEQKLSLRQK
-36 PKGKPRLWVIVVI
+36 HKGKPRLWVIVVI

-104 VTACRDEYAHLK
+104 VTACRDEYAAHLK

-121 NYRVYRSDSTSDEN
+121 DYRIYRSDSASDEN
-135 EPEFSRVMQ
+135 EPEFSKVMQ

-152 TKGYESHWGDG
+152 KEYKFHWD
-163 YDARAS
+163 DAIAS
-169 TGLFGEYSDH
+169 TGLTYSNY

-200 SVTVPSGSDRLIRQ
+200 SIAVPSGSDRLIRQ
-214 IVHQWIDEAGKPY
+214 IVRQWIDEAGKPY
-227 LKPADIAQV
+227 LKPADVARV
-236 LTDKVINR
+236 LTDEVINR
-244 IKLKPFDQQT
+244 VKLKPFDQQT

-275 NSLGLKTCVEDGVDG
+275 NSLGLGTCVEDGVNA

-313 YLEKGLAT
+313 YLEKGDAT
-321 MTNPETDSMSN
+321 MIDSMRN

-347 STQYGVTCDKAYRKL
+347 NAQYSVTCDKVYRKL

-386 PYCYALRGHTIYG
+386 PYCHELRGPTIYY